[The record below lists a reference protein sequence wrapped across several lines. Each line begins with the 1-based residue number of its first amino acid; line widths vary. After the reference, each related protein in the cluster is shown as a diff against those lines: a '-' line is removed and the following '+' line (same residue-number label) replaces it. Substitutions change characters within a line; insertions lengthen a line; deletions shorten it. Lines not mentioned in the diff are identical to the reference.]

1 MKEGYLQK
9 KIVELNE
16 RCRILNQMIS
26 LEKSNIERLQEQ
38 VGGFKQLLKRLKNI
52 EEFKKQTMREIID
65 ENKKQMDMLTEKMTR
80 EMNKTIE
87 KTLEYRSKD
96 LKEAMQQLRKYE
108 DDIKIHINVI
118 IEIQKTVDYLSEYN
132 RLLMLKLMNKGIIS
146 NREITELDRRAK
158 KKH

>member
-65 ENKKQMDMLTEKMTR
+65 ENKKQMDMLTEKITR

-87 KTLEYRSKD
+87 KTLEYRSRD